1 MHSAKFPARILKLI
15 AKDDWYTQMFGVEIS
30 SGNT

>member
-1 MHSAKFPARILKLI
+1 MHSAKFPCQNFELM
-15 AKDDWYTQMFGVEIS
+15 AKDDWYTQMFGAEIS